1 MDINVFIVDTYFI
14 GLIKMKKKMRWELN
28 VHLNEVNHQS
38 QETLS
43 TKKNPK
49 KSDGSPT
56 HRVSRLA
63 SQSR

>member
-38 QETLS
+38 QETLG

-49 KSDGSPT
+49 KVMAVPRT
-56 HRVSRLA
+56 E
-63 SQSR
+63 